1 MSTTCLNCQRVFPA
15 KIDGEVEP
23 GGLML
28 CRGCGHVMAWTDDL
42 SLRELTES
50 ERIDASGNRE
60 LMVERMKIGPRRGIV
75 HRGSWMVTC
84 LMTLIIVMVVLER
97 LHVIPML
104 HHK

>member
-1 MSTTCLNCQRVFPA
+1 MQCLKCEREFPA

-28 CRGCGHVMAWTDDL
+28 CRGCAHVMAWTDDL
-42 SLRELTES
+42 SLRELTEK
-50 ERIDASGNRE
+50 ERIEAAGNLE
-60 LMVERMKIGPRRGIV
+60 LMRECMKIGPRRGIV

-84 LMTLIIVMVVLER
+84 LISLIIVMVVLER